1 MQEFTRAD
9 ELYQA
14 GMKVD
19 PQNANLLVHRGIVKL
34 QSVGESIQGG
44 IRRSDF
50 IPGSICGEIKALNCH
65 YCQELDDNLSHF
77 QETFPRP
84 WS

>member
-1 MQEFTRAD
+1 MAGSIRSSVWCQEFSKAD

-19 PQNANLLVHRGIVKL
+19 PQNANLLVHRGIVAL
-34 QSVGESIQGG
+34 QSVGK
-44 IRRSDF
+44 RS
-50 IPGSICGEIKALNCH
+50 SAVVRTV
-65 YCQELDDNLSHF
+65 SHTSQF

-84 WS
+84 WSSSLKL

>member
-44 IRRSDF
+44 SGGHMSYLVQFVGKLR
-50 IPGSICGEIKALNCH
+50 L
-65 YCQELDDNLSHF
+65 
-77 QETFPRP
+77 
-84 WS
+84 

>member
-44 IRRSDF
+44 IRRSHF
-50 IPGSICGEIKALNCH
+50 IP
-65 YCQELDDNLSHF
+65 
-77 QETFPRP
+77 R
-84 WS
+84 